1 MERIITTLDGCRREV
16 RISLTQSDLKPHFD
30 TAYQKAQSGISLPGF
45 RKGKVPLPIIKQKFS
60 REIETEALE
69 TIADDEF
76 RNFANEEKQRVVGNP
91 SLTDIAKEQGGVTFT
106 IGYETMPEITLGDYR
121 GLSVQRPVRDI
132 TDQDV
137 QEEIDRICL
146 RAATFEPVEEITD
159 LMHVVT
165 VSMNELDRE
174 TSMPVIGAEAKEQ
187 RVFLDDENVDM
198 HLRNSLNGKKLGD
211 SINYVAET
219 TDENTQPPT
228 FRVTVNDIQKVVP
241 AEFTNEFV
249 ETVTGGKFHNTE
261 ELREDIHTQ
270 LITYFEQASR
280 ESVENQLVDQLVK
293 GHEFEVPGTL
303 VHAVVHQLF
312 DDFKKR
318 NEGAPGLENVTAH
331 DLEHEFKPAAERIVK
346 WELIRDYII
355 EAENIELTDA
365 DADAAAGKYG
375 LTEDQMRTLMR
386 QNRGISDQLLAEKA
400 VQTLVDYAIIT
411 DVNVAQ

>member
-1 MERIITTLDGCRREV
+1 
-16 RISLTQSDLKPHFD
+16 
-30 TAYQKAQSGISLPGF
+30 
-45 RKGKVPLPIIKQKFS
+45 
-60 REIETEALE
+60 
-69 TIADDEF
+69 
-76 RNFANEEKQRVVGNP
+76 
-91 SLTDIAKEQGGVTFT
+91 
-106 IGYETMPEITLGDYR
+106 
-121 GLSVQRPVRDI
+121 
-132 TDQDV
+132 
-137 QEEIDRICL
+137 
-146 RAATFEPVEEITD
+146 
-159 LMHVVT
+159 MHIVT

-174 TSMPVIGAEAKEQ
+174 TSMPVIGAESKEQ

-198 HLRNSLNGKKLGD
+198 HLRNSLNGKKVGD
-211 SINYVAET
+211 AINYVAET

-228 FRVTVNDIQKVVP
+228 YRVTVTDIQKVVP

-249 ETVTGGKFHNTE
+249 ATVTGDKFHTTE
-261 ELREDIHTQ
+261 ELREDIHKQ
-270 LITYFEQASR
+270 LLAYFEQASR

-312 DDFKKR
+312 DDFKKH

-355 EAENIELTDA
+355 EAEQIELTDA